1 MSRSPSL
8 PAALRAPQAARAGGL
23 VLLAVLAWLLPYQL
37 NVYWISVADIA
48 ILFALL
54 AVGMGLVMGVAGQVN
69 LAQIA
74 FFGVGAYT
82 TAILT
87 TRDGYGFWTAAV
99 LAMIATAL
107 AGVVV
112 GTPALRVQSHYLG
125 IVTLG
130 LAVAFIDW
138 ITNAPVTNGDSGISG
153 IPAPPLLGIN
163 LSSQYLYYYLEL
175 IVLAGGLAFGLFIV
189 HTPLGR
195 RMRAMRDDPLAA
207 SAAATEIR
215 PLRMIAFVLASVYG
229 GAAGVLYAG
238 MIGYIAPETF
248 SIADMFLLLAMVIIG
263 GRRSLAGCVI
273 GAVVLTVVQQQLIN
287 LAAYAQLGYGLVV
300 VAVVVFAPAGLVG
313 IPGRFRSLYRRWRGS
328 TGTSAVLEPFRPLP
342 VAPAAAAGVTPGE
355 PLLEVSHLVRRFR
368 GVTALDDISL
378 TVRAGEILGIVG
390 PNGSGKTTLFNVIS
404 GFYRPHGGAITLNG
418 RPVSGMRPSQVSRLG
433 VARTF
438 QHLRLFGNLTVA
450 DNMLVSLDRTRTWW
464 SWRYLCWPFG
474 IWRYDRAL
482 KRRAAELLADF
493 GLAQFAGM
501 LPGTLP
507 YGIQRRLELARAI
520 AGAPRLLLLD
530 EPAAGLNGEE
540 RAQLAMIVRSIRDS
554 GVTVVLIEHNMGLV
568 MSLCERI
575 VVLDSGLVIAEGLP
589 AQVSSD
595 PAVLEAYLGKSA
607 VPSPRASEAPQASE
621 ASQ

>member
-1 MSRSPSL
+1 MSRPASLQMLRSPKW
-8 PAALRAPQAARAGGL
+8 ARAGGL
-23 VLLAVLAWLLPYQL
+23 AVLLVIAYLLPYQL
-37 NVYWISVADIA
+37 NIYWISVADTA

-74 FFGVGAYT
+74 FFGVGAYA

-99 LAMIATAL
+99 LAVIATAL
-107 AGVVV
+107 TGIVV

-153 IPAPPLLGIN
+153 IPVPPLFGID
-163 LSSQYLYYYLEL
+163 LSNQYLYYYLEL
-175 IVLAGGLAFGLFIV
+175 VVLVLGLAFGLFIV
-189 HTPLGR
+189 HSPLGR

-207 SAAATEIR
+207 SAAGGEIR
-215 PLRMIAFVLASVYG
+215 QLRMTAFVLASVYG
-229 GAAGVLYAG
+229 GVAGVLYAG
-238 MIGYIAPETF
+238 LINYIAPETF

-273 GAVVLTVVQQQLIN
+273 GAVVLTVIQQELIN

-313 IPGRFRSLYRRWRGS
+313 IPAHIRSLYRRWRGY
-328 TGTSAVLEPFRPLP
+328 TGASAVLEPFQPLP
-342 VAPAAAAGVTPGE
+342 AAKPADQGE
-355 PLLEVSHLVRRFR
+355 TILEVSHLVRRFR
-368 GVTALDDISL
+368 GVTALDDVSL
-378 TVRAGEILGIVG
+378 AVRTGEILGIVG

-404 GFYRPHGGAITLNG
+404 GFYRPHGGTIRLGG
-418 RPVSGMRPSQVSRLG
+418 RSISGARPNQVSRLG

-438 QHLRLFGNLTVA
+438 QHLRLFGNLTVT
-450 DNMLVSLDRTRTWW
+450 DNMLVSLDRTPTWW
-464 SWRYLCWPFG
+464 SWRYLCWPAG
-474 IWRYDRAL
+474 IWRYDRQL
-482 KRRAAELLADF
+482 KRRAGDLLGRF
-493 GLAQFAGM
+493 GLAQFASA

-520 AGAPRLLLLD
+520 ASSPRLLLLD
-530 EPAAGLNGEE
+530 EPAAGLNGDE
-540 RAQLAMIVRSIRDS
+540 RAQLAAIVRSVRDS

-575 VVLDSGLVIAEGLP
+575 IVLDSGSVIAEGPP
-589 AQVSSD
+589 AQVAQD
-595 PAVLEAYLGKSA
+595 PKVLEAYLGKSA
-607 VPSPRASEAPQASE
+607 VKSALPSTQSSEAAQ
-621 ASQ
+621 